1 MLRLME
7 KATPSSTVILLL
19 LFALMPFLAP
29 ILGEAFYV
37 DVFARIMIWSIAAV
51 GLNLILGYGGMV
63 SFGHAAYIG
72 IGGYTIAIFSFH
84 EINNGFIQWPVALA
98 ISGAVALLFGA
109 LSLRTKGVYFIMITL
124 AFAQMIYFLGVSAD
138 KYGSN
143 DGLNVWH
150 RSHFKLGNV
159 NFKID
164 DNITFYYVIFFLL
177 LLVIYFTRRLVNS
190 RFGMVLKGSRSNEVR
205 LNTVGIRT
213 YSYRLTAFVISGVI
227 CGLAG
232 VLQANFEKFVSPDM
246 MDWPRSG
253 ELMFMVIMG
262 GLGTVFG
269 PVMGATA
276 YLVLSEI
283 LSSFTIHWHLIF
295 GPLLIILV
303 LYGRGGLSGLFGKSN
318 D

>member
-295 GPLLIILV
+295 GPLL
-303 LYGRGGLSGLFGKSN
+303 LSLIHI
-318 D
+318 

>member
-7 KATPSSTVILLL
+7 KATPSSTVIILL

-276 YLVLSEI
+276 YLVLSEV

>member
-84 EINNGFIQWPVALA
+84 EINNGFIQWPVPLA

-124 AFAQMIYFLGVSAD
+124 AFALSSDSVC
-138 KYGSN
+138 
-143 DGLNVWH
+143 
-150 RSHFKLGNV
+150 
-159 NFKID
+159 NFRG
-164 DNITFYYVIFFLL
+164 YM
-177 LLVIYFTRRLVNS
+177 
-190 RFGMVLKGSRSNEVR
+190 RFGR
-205 LNTVGIRT
+205 
-213 YSYRLTAFVISGVI
+213 
-227 CGLAG
+227 C
-232 VLQANFEKFVSPDM
+232 
-246 MDWPRSG
+246 
-253 ELMFMVIMG
+253 
-262 GLGTVFG
+262 
-269 PVMGATA
+269 
-276 YLVLSEI
+276 
-283 LSSFTIHWHLIF
+283 FT
-295 GPLLIILV
+295 G
-303 LYGRGGLSGLFGKSN
+303 
-318 D
+318 

>member
-1 MLRLME
+1 ME

-29 ILGEAFYV
+29 ILGEAFYI

-276 YLVLSEI
+276 YLVLSEV